1 MRSRK
6 ESIREL
12 DEIDKHILKI
22 LQENGRISYVDLAN
36 AVGLSTTPCL
46 ERVKRLERDDFIQG
60 YRAQLNPQ
68 RLHAGL
74 LVYLELQLEPQITP
88 AQVKQAVAQLDWIL
102 ECHRVAGRFDYLLKA
117 RIPEP
122 QAFSQLVNSI
132 HQELPGIRQLQSYS
146 VMDEL
151 KETPALPLLG

>member
-12 DEIDKHILKI
+12 DEIDKHILQI

-36 AVGLSTTPCL
+36 QVGLSTTPCL
-46 ERVKRLERDDFIQG
+46 ERVKRLERDDFIVG
-60 YRAQLNPQ
+60 YSAQLNPQ

-74 LVYLELQLEPQITP
+74 LVYLELQLDVQLTP
-88 AQVKQAVAQLDWIL
+88 AQVRQAVSSLDWIL
-102 ECHRVAGRFDYLLKA
+102 ECHRVAGRFDYLIKA

-122 QAFSQLVNSI
+122 QAFSQLVAEL
-132 HQELPGIRQLQSYS
+132 HEALPGIHQLQSYS

-151 KETPALPLLG
+151 KETQALPLTS